1 MKATVALVLVVGIG
15 LAVLGVRSIRAA
27 ARRKHDPVEYYLGW
41 GGYTHPITLG
51 KKVTK
56 EEADAAA
63 ARGSA
68 YLIGYFDADGRLT
81 RVVKMLRGAVFFDFE
96 YTYHPNG
103 RRKSAKVTNAKG
115 VVTIREY
122 DRAGRGR
129 PDNPSFW

>member
-1 MKATVALVLVVGIG
+1 MKTLVALVVVVGIG
-15 LAVLGVRSIRAA
+15 LAVLRARTH
-27 ARRKHDPVEYYLGW
+27 RRHDPVEYYLGW

-68 YLIGYFDADGRLT
+68 YLIGHFDADGRLT